1 MEYVG
6 WGQFSKIKGWGQFS
20 KNRNSIENCP
30 PYPLIPLSRKEVSME
45 DLKYW
50 IWLGSLVKI
59 PPRYRFELIKHFGGP
74 AGVWHSSEIGLA
86 RLPFLTRQMLK
97 ILLDAEYRKEATAHL
112 KSLTSS
118 GIDIVTLNDERYPE
132 YLKNIPDPPVVI
144 YVCGTLVKDEPF
156 IAIVGSRKASPYGLS
171 MAEKLAFELSR
182 AGLCVISGMARGIDS
197 KAHCGAL
204 SAGGRTVAVLGCG
217 PDQVYPDE
225 NRELAKRIRTKGAI
239 ISEFVPGTPPLPVN
253 FPFRNRIISGISQGV
268 LVVEANERSG
278 SLITAYYALE
288 QGREVF
294 AMPGNINS
302 NTSRG
307 TNRLIREGAKIVTD
321 VGDVLDE
328 LKITHG
334 PGNTILNAKRQLP
347 AENFTPDEKT
357 IARKLEDGPAHIDA
371 IALEC
376 GLSVQT
382 AGSILVMLELSGFVE
397 QLPGKYYRLIE

>member
-1 MEYVG
+1 MGTVL
-6 WGQFSKIKGWGQFS
+6 KIIVK
-20 KNRNSIENCP
+20 KRTVALTRRE
-30 PYPLIPLSRKEVSME
+30 LSSFPHSEVDLM

-59 PPRYRFELIKHFGGP
+59 PPRSKCELLKHFGDP
-74 AGVWHSSEIGLA
+74 LGVWFSSEIELA

-97 ILLDAEYRKEATAHL
+97 SLLDREYRKEAAAHL

-118 GIDIVTLNDERYPE
+118 NIDIVTLNDERYPE

-144 YVCGTLVKDEPF
+144 YVCGTLVKDEPC

-171 MAEKLAFELSR
+171 MAEKLAYELSR

-204 SAGGRTVAVLGCG
+204 FAGGRTIAVLGCG

-225 NRELAKRIRTKGAI
+225 NRELAKQIRIKGAI
-239 ISEFVPGTPPLPVN
+239 ISEFVPGTPPLPIN

-268 LVVEANERSG
+268 LVIEANERSG

-321 VGDVLDE
+321 VGDILDE
-328 LKITHG
+328 LKIIHG
-334 PGNTILNAKRQLP
+334 PGNTIHNAKRQLP
-347 AENFTPDEKT
+347 TESFTPDEKT
-357 IARKLEDGPAHIDA
+357 IARKLVDGPAHIDA
-371 IALEC
+371 IALDC
-376 GLSVQT
+376 GLSIQT

-397 QLPGKYYRLIE
+397 QLPGKYYRLVE